1 MITSRPESYVLP
13 LEEVADSKLCPIV
26 ANQSTTTA
34 NQTNEQAG
42 VSLHYHV
49 TGNVFTLHTTIT
61 ICHKMQ
67 QQRTASVI
75 TQTLESA
82 PPITV
87 HADMEPT
94 GRAGG
99 TL

>member
-1 MITSRPESYVLP
+1 MP
-13 LEEVADSKLCPIV
+13 LEEVADSKLCPG

-42 VSLHYHV
+42 VSLHYYV
-49 TGNVFTLHTTIT
+49 TGDVFTSHTTIT